1 MDKKNLILIVDD
13 IPKNLQIL
21 GSIIRNNNYDV
32 AVATSGKQAIEIAK
46 NSNPDIVLLDIM
58 MPEMNGFEVCE
69 ILKKDCPELPVI
81 FITAKTEID
90 EIVHGFE
97 VGAVDYLTKP
107 FNATELLVRLKT
119 HLALKQSKDLLAQ
132 KNIELEALAE
142 NLKKVNDDKTEFL
155 QIASHDLKN
164 PLASIMGYA
173 ELIQRFHKQFSDEK
187 IENFTQ
193 QIIDVI
199 KRMND
204 LITKLLDIEKI
215 ESGKIFFNFE
225 KLDVCAIMNDIVNEY
240 SNKAKAKN
248 IQLKYLNKVKEAFIN
263 TDKIAFQ
270 QIIDNLLSNAIKYTK
285 PEKTVN
291 VVLNV
296 LENKVLVKIKDEGPG
311 FTEED
316 KGKMFKKFT
325 KLSAVPTAGENSA
338 GIGLA
343 ITKHL
348 IEKMKADLYF
358 ETELGIG
365 STFEVIIEKV

>member
-1 MDKKNLILIVDD
+1 MEKKNLILIVDD

-21 GSIIRNNNYDV
+21 GSILRNNNYDV
-32 AVATSGKQAIEIAK
+32 AVATSGRQAIEIAK
-46 NSNPDIVLLDIM
+46 NSNPDIVLLDVM

-81 FITAKTEID
+81 FITAKTDID

-107 FNATELLVRLKT
+107 FNATELLIRLKT
-119 HLALKQSKDLLAQ
+119 HLALKLSKDLLAQ
-132 KNIELEALAE
+132 KNIELEALTE

-155 QIASHDLKN
+155 QIVSHDLKN

-173 ELIQRFHKQFSDEK
+173 ELIQGFHKQFSDDK
-187 IENFTQ
+187 IENFSQ
-193 QIIDVI
+193 QIIDVV

-215 ESGKIFFNFE
+215 ESGKIFFNNE
-225 KLDVCAIMNDIVNEY
+225 KFDVCAILNDIVNDY
-240 SNKAKAKN
+240 TNKAKAKK

-285 PEKTVN
+285 PEKIVS
-291 VVLNV
+291 VLVDVIGN
-296 LENKVLVKIKDEGPG
+296 NVLVKIKDEGPG

-316 KGKMFKKFT
+316 KCKMFKKFT

-358 ETELGIG
+358 ETELGTG
-365 STFEVIIEKV
+365 STFEVIFEKV